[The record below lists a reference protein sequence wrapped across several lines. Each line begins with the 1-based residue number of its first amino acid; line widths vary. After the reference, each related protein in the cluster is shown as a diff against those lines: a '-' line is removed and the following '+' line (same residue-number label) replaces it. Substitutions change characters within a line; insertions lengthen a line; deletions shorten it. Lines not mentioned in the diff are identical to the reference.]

1 MAWLGCSFSIC
12 CVVDR
17 PIQTIEDEAGAE
29 AVVAEDEDEEAAMD
43 AISTFFPLRNKRG
56 EEGAH

>member
-1 MAWLGCSFSIC
+1 M
-12 CVVDR
+12 R
-17 PIQTIEDEAGAE
+17 EAGAE
-29 AVVAEDEDEEAAMD
+29 AVAEDEDEDEEAAMD